1 MPCDCNFSLFYR
13 CKVFSWGIFD
23 YKKCYECGCL
33 KEKHEIGYNYY
44 DYEPKISK
52 RDNTEEIQNEKKKN
66 AEEQIKFVKKLN
78 ETKSNFDKQ
87 INKLNDHKAKL
98 LNEKETNIKEKNE
111 VEAKIVKISNEISF
125 ILIKLKNLTQR
136 INDIAMNNN
145 HLEIEQEYIHSL
157 KQKIKNEEQENYLKE
172 MEEKIKIY
180 IEVNKFSEED
190 IFQFD
195 DSQIASKLGIII
207 PCYETDDGMND
218 LSIKIN

>member
-1 MPCDCNFSLFYR
+1 M
-13 CKVFSWGIFD
+13 
-23 YKKCYECGCL
+23 
-33 KEKHEIGYNYY
+33 
-44 DYEPKISK
+44 
-52 RDNTEEIQNEKKKN
+52 KKK
-66 AEEQIKFVKKLN
+66 
-78 ETKSNFDKQ
+78 
-87 INKLNDHKAKL
+87 
-98 LNEKETNIKEKNE
+98 TNIKEKNE
-111 VEAKIVKISNEISF
+111 IEAKIVKISNEISF

-145 HLEIEQEYIHSL
+145 HLEIEQKYIRSL
-157 KQKIKNEEQENYLKE
+157 KEEMETVGIKNEEQENYLKE

-207 PCYETDDGMND
+207 PCYETNDGMSD

>member
-1 MPCDCNFSLFYR
+1 M
-13 CKVFSWGIFD
+13 
-23 YKKCYECGCL
+23 
-33 KEKHEIGYNYY
+33 HEIGHNYY
-44 DYEPKISK
+44 AYVTKISK
-52 RDNTEEIQNEKKKN
+52 RDNTKKIQNEKKKN
-66 AEEQIKFVKKLN
+66 AEEQIKFVKKIN
-78 ETKSNFDKQ
+78 ERKSNFDKQ

-98 LNEKETNIKEKNE
+98 LNEKEANVKEKNE
-111 VEAKIVKISNEISF
+111 VETKIVKISNEISF

-145 HLEIEQEYIHSL
+145 HLEIEQKYIHCL
-157 KQKIKNEEQENYLKE
+157 KEEMETFGIKNEEQENYLKE